1 MIIYGGYH
9 FPRSP
14 GGEGSGGREGSG
26 GGEAEEEEEEEGP
39 QLLRYHI
46 SMAMWE
52 VLLVNSSGVH
62 PDPRYGHSAVVYNV
76 RNSISIILVLLL
88 ILVYL
93 FIFIIIIIINRVDA
107 HTVSF
112 IRLIEYIT

>member
-1 MIIYGGYH
+1 MIIYGGYR

-14 GGEGSGGREGSG
+14 GGEGSGGG
-26 GGEAEEEEEEEGP
+26 EEEEEEDGKEEDP

-46 SMAMWE
+46 STATWE

-76 RNSISIILVLLL
+76 RRNSIAVIIFVV
-88 ILVYL
+88 ITDIDL
-93 FIFIIIIIINRVDA
+93 FIYHRV
-107 HTVSF
+107 SS
-112 IRLIEYIT
+112 L